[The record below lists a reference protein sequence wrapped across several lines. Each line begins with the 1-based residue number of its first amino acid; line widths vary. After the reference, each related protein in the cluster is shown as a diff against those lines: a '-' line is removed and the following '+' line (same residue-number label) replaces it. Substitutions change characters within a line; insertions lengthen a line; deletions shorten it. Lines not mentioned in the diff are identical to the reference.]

1 VNTDSTVP
9 EIRKEAFIKA
19 REKLSLSSKE
29 LGVKA
34 CLSTRQIEQIENG
47 ETSSFYSAQIKATA
61 AKKVAKLLKLSDE
74 EAFDFGATAP
84 ETSSEVQL
92 PIAEVKLTDAPKSEG
107 TKKESSKKAEAKID
121 AVQTQEQVQ
130 ESQLPVEE
138 IKVQE
143 KEAPLNQVTSK
154 PKSTSQKKLFLWFS
168 VAAAAAFTVVNLRP
182 LFLSEKPAEIV
193 LVKEEIIEPVPAA
206 APVEPAPVSQA
217 PSVAV
222 VVPPAPVASA
232 EAAVACPAEE
242 GIISYKTDAP
252 RKAADMVFVQ
262 VKSKQVVCVSDASGK
277 MQNRVVEPGAGAS
290 FYGKAPFKV
299 LTNGLAQADVF
310 FQGAK
315 VRLTNLNYK
324 TLILEAVEVAAP
336 SVDRTDSQLR

>member
-29 LGVKA
+29 LGGMA

-138 IKVQE
+138 KKVQE

-154 PKSTSQKKLFLWFS
+154 PKSTSQKKLFLWLS
-168 VAAAAAFTVVNLRP
+168 VAAAAAFAVINLQA
-182 LFLSEKPAEIV
+182 LFFSEKPAEIV
-193 LVKEEIIEPVPAA
+193 LVKAEIIAPVPAV

-222 VVPPAPVASA
+222 VVLPAPVVSA
-232 EAAVACPAEE
+232 EAAVVCPAEE

>member
-1 VNTDSTVP
+1 VNTNSKLPD
-9 EIRKEAFIKA
+9 IRREAFIKA
-19 REKLSLSSKE
+19 REKRSLSTKE
-29 LGVKA
+29 LGGMA

-74 EAFDFGATAP
+74 EAFDFGVTAP

-92 PIAEVKLTDAPKSEG
+92 PIAEVKLIDSPKSEG
-107 TKKESSKKAEAKID
+107 TKKESTQKTEAKIEL
-121 AVQTQEQVQ
+121 VQNQKQVQ

-138 IKVQE
+138 KKVQA
-143 KEAPLNQVTSK
+143 KEAPLNQVISK
-154 PKSTSQKKLFLWFS
+154 SKSTSQKKLFLGLS
-168 VAAAAAFTVVNLRP
+168 VAAGAAFAIVNLQP
-182 LFLSEKPAEIV
+182 LFSPVKPAEIV

-206 APVEPAPVSQA
+206 APVEPVPSAQA
-217 PSVAV
+217 SSVAV
-222 VVPPAPVASA
+222 AVQPAPAVST

-242 GIISYKTDAP
+242 GIINYKTDAP
-252 RKAADMVFVQ
+252 RKAADMVYVQ

-277 MQNRVVEPGAGAS
+277 MQNKLIEPSTGAS
-290 FYGKAPFKV
+290 FYGKPPFKV
-299 LTNGLAQADVF
+299 LTSGLAQADVF

-324 TLILEAVEVAAP
+324 TLVLEAAEVSIP
-336 SVDRTDSQLR
+336 SLDRTDSQLR